1 MANEQLD
8 GRSREAR
15 ALKAAESP
23 ETAKP
28 GATKETKEQSLARAE
43 ARIRQLR
50 GNPELS
56 GLDRDKYWAPPPPA
70 GFDYQWRLKA
80 VLGKDEIDQIRQ
92 DELNGWEAV
101 PLSRHPELMPRD
113 WKGNTIEV
121 GGLVLMERPLIFTEE
136 AREAEKR
143 AAREAVYT
151 KEAQMREGRASD
163 LGPRQ
168 VNRFSK
174 TRAPIDVP
182 DE

>member
-1 MANEQLD
+1 MTQVDLRTKE
-8 GRSREAR
+8 GK
-15 ALKAAESP
+15 ALKAVEANDGVKPAEADSR
-23 ETAKP
+23 
-28 GATKETKEQSLARAE
+28 ARAE

-56 GLDRDKYWAPPPPA
+56 GVDRDKYWAPPPPS
-70 GFDYQWRLKA
+70 GWDYQWRLKA

-113 WKGNTIEV
+113 WKGATIEV

-136 AREAEKR
+136 ARDAERR

-151 KEAQMREGRASD
+151 KEAQMKEGRAGD
-163 LGPRQ
+163 LGARQ
-168 VNRFSK
+168 VNRFNKS
-174 TRAPIDVP
+174 RAPIDVP
-182 DE
+182 NE

>member
-1 MANEQLD
+1 MTTDTPID
-8 GRSREAR
+8 GRTKEAK
-15 ALKAAESP
+15 ALAAA
-23 ETAKP
+23 TAPAK
-28 GATKETKEQSLARAE
+28 TKETKEQSIARAE
-43 ARIRQLR
+43 AKIRQLR

-56 GLDRDKYWAPPPPA
+56 GMDRDKYWAPPPPA
-70 GFDYQWRLKA
+70 GWDYQWRLKS
-80 VLGKDEIDQIRQ
+80 VMGKDEIDQIRQ

-113 WKGNTIEV
+113 WKGATIEV
-121 GGLVLMERPLIFTEE
+121 GGLVLMERPLIFTQE
-136 AREAEKR
+136 AREEEKR
-143 AAREAVYT
+143 LAREAVYT

-182 DE
+182 DEV